1 MHFIKFDMFLFA
13 SVFVVN
19 TAAIGPSAIN
29 KEKEKVI
36 SNVKCEISQLL
47 LISSQTEPYP
57 CQI

>member
-1 MHFIKFDMFLFA
+1 MFLFA

-19 TAAIGPSAIN
+19 TAGPSAIN

-47 LISSQTEPYP
+47 LISSQTEPYL

>member
-1 MHFIKFDMFLFA
+1 MFLFA

-29 KEKEKVI
+29 KEKVI
-36 SNVKCEISQLL
+36 SNVKFEISQLL

>member
-1 MHFIKFDMFLFA
+1 MFLFA

-19 TAAIGPSAIN
+19 SAAIGPSAIN
-29 KEKEKVI
+29 KEKE
-36 SNVKCEISQLL
+36 KCEISQLL

>member
-1 MHFIKFDMFLFA
+1 MFLFA